1 MFSFHPRIA
10 FYRHFRTLLPSLAIT
25 AAVFLIWDAC
35 FTHLGVWGFNPQ
47 YLTGWQ
53 IGNLPVEEWLF
64 FICIPYSCLFTAYC
78 RRVTLIRQPGSP
90 TQTLRA
96 KRLPTQRVITTL
108 LIVLLLCLA
117 VINPHHRY
125 TTATFLS
132 LSIL

>member
-53 IGNLPVEEWLF
+53 IGNLPIEEWLF

-78 RRVTLIRQPGSP
+78 RRIAGARNPG
-90 TQTLRA
+90 A
-96 KRLPTQRVITTL
+96 PTQRIITAV
-108 LIVLLLCLA
+108 LIAALLCLGGL
-117 VINPHHRY
+117 NLHRRY
-125 TTATFLS
+125 TAATFLS
-132 LSIL
+132 LGVLLAYCGY